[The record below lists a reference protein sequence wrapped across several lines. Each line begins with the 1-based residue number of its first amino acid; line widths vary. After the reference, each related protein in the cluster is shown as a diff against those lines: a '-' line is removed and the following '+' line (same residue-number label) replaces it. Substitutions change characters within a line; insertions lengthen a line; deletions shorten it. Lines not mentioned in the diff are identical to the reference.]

1 MKQTV
6 TIEEKKDGRLIA
18 GCDKSMC
25 SSCKG
30 SFFCTSKKASFD
42 VLNPKEIP
50 LDKGDRAVIDMP
62 PGKTLLTVFMSFGVP
77 LLMFVP
83 GYLIGRL
90 ISPSEGVQ
98 LLTSL
103 AGVAVGFALG
113 IAVGNGERGYTV
125 AAGSPMGDDVAEVIA
140 IFHRDAAAVGYAIDM
155 HIAGLHIER
164 EQLYATLGIERRQA
178 RELLL
183 GNGPYK
189 ALMRRQGYVIAV
201 TDILKH
207 HGQLIP
213 VGALAGGLAGVAEAR
228 AGSGRHGYVE
238 LHRLRGRRGGRRP
251 LVVAR
256 AGRKGKE
263 RQGQAQLADC

>member
-62 PGKTLLTVFMSFGVP
+62 PGKTLLSVFMSFGVP

-103 AGVAVGFALG
+103 AGVAVGFA
-113 IAVGNGERGYTV
+113 I
-125 AAGSPMGDDVAEVIA
+125 
-140 IFHRDAAAVGYAIDM
+140 AAVFFRVNRRKYTPVIVEKE
-155 HIAGLHIER
+155 ER
-164 EQLYATLGIERRQA
+164 D
-178 RELLL
+178 
-183 GNGPYK
+183 
-189 ALMRRQGYVIAV
+189 V
-201 TDILKH
+201 
-207 HGQLIP
+207 
-213 VGALAGGLAGVAEAR
+213 
-228 AGSGRHGYVE
+228 
-238 LHRLRGRRGGRRP
+238 
-251 LVVAR
+251 
-256 AGRKGKE
+256 
-263 RQGQAQLADC
+263 